1 MKIHE
6 SYVGRRR
13 FLGGMLAGGT
23 AAMATG
29 VALPLTYYAGNLRPQ
44 PPPPFLRLAAADW
57 DLSPGSAKTVL
68 YGWLPALIIR
78 TPQPEAQIKVFV
90 AFCTHFD
97 CTVGYKAD
105 ENLIHCACHNGYYYL
120 DGRVHSGPPPEPLR
134 PFYTKVDGD
143 TLIIA
148 LEKEDLEKATVEESN
163 A

>member
-44 PPPPFLRLAAADW
+44 PPPPFLRLAVADW

-78 TPQPEAQIKVFV
+78 TPQPEARIKAFV

-105 ENLIHCACHNGYYYL
+105 ENRIHCACHNGYYDL
-120 DGRVHSGPPPEPLR
+120 DGRVLSGPPPEPLR
-134 PFYTKVDGD
+134 QFYTKVDGD

-148 LEKEDLEKATVEESN
+148 LERENLEKATVEESD